1 MNIFA
6 TLRSRPPHR
15 RAHLIARIRNYIN
28 DDGFAGILESIDVE
42 DLESIRN
49 GCRALDIYMGIPHMR
64 PRVQAW
70 LKGY

>member
-15 RAHLIARIRNYIN
+15 RAHLIARIRKYIN